1 MGMVKKSIN
10 LWQIVFC
17 LFVGL
22 LLTGTFLPAQKVEV
36 VDGVRVVHN
45 QKGGQWGNQLAISIK
60 LVRTLGDIDT
70 SDENLA
76 FNGPEDIALEGNG
89 NIYVLDSRNHRI
101 QKFSPE
107 LKHLATFGRRGQ
119 GPAEFNFP
127 QSIALDSQ
135 GMIYVLDGYQKRIQ
149 ILTPEGKDHKII
161 TVPKLTLDRMRLL
174 KSGALV
180 VKGYLLLGLPG
191 QPKEKTL
198 PKLAKI
204 LDPEGNVRCEF
215 GDLVDY
221 GDGMTNSLGNT
232 FQLAVDGQDNIYFAF
247 VMQNRIEKYAPD
259 GKLLWRAD
267 RELNFP
273 VGVLRKG
280 KSENKDGGMMFE
292 APRMNH
298 CSSAIAAD
306 DKGRVWVA
314 TLNRQIKKEEEVSTM
329 MVSGPDGIRSIKAM
343 GNQELQT
350 TDMYKLEVF
359 DADGVRLGEIPLTH
373 FVDGIN
379 IWKDRLFLLDR
390 DRGAR
395 FYEYQI
401 VEK

>member
-1 MGMVKKSIN
+1 MIKRAIGCGRILLSISAV
-10 LWQIVFC
+10 LIFSQ
-17 LFVGL
+17 
-22 LLTGTFLPAQKVEV
+22 TPAHAQKVEV
-36 VDGVRVVHN
+36 IDGVRVVHN
-45 QKGGQWGNQLAISIK
+45 QKGGRWGDHPAISIK
-60 LVRTLGDIDT
+60 LIRTIGDLDT

-76 FNGPEDIALEGNG
+76 FNGPEDIALDETG
-89 NIYVLDSRNHRI
+89 NIYILDSRNHRI
-101 QKFSPE
+101 QKFSSE
-107 LKHLATFGRRGQ
+107 LNYLATFGRRGQ
-119 GPAEFNFP
+119 GPAEFNYP
-127 QSIALDSQ
+127 QSIALDAK
-135 GMIYVLDGYQKRIQ
+135 GMIYVLDGFQKRIQ
-149 ILTPEGKDHKII
+149 ILTPDGKDRKII
-161 TVPKLTLDRMRLL
+161 TVPKLTLERMRLL

-204 LDPEGNVRCEF
+204 LDLDGNVQREF

-221 GDGMTNSLGNT
+221 GDGMTNSLGNA
-232 FQLAVDGQDNIYFAF
+232 FQLDIDGRDNIYFAF
-247 VMQNRIEKYAPD
+247 VMQNRVEKYAPD
-259 GKLLWRAD
+259 GTLLWRAD

-273 VGVLRKG
+273 VGVLQKG
-280 KSENKDGGMMFE
+280 KMESKSGGVSYE

-298 CSSAIAAD
+298 CSSTIAAD

-314 TLNRQIKKEEEVSTM
+314 TLKRQIKKEEVVSAM
-329 MVSGPDGIRSIKAM
+329 MVGGPDGIRSIKAM

-350 TDMYKLEVF
+350 TDMYKLEIF
-359 DADGVRLGEIPLTH
+359 DSDGVLLGEIPVTH
-373 FVDGIN
+373 FVDGIR

-401 VEK
+401 VEE

>member
-1 MGMVKKSIN
+1 
-10 LWQIVFC
+10 
-17 LFVGL
+17 
-22 LLTGTFLPAQKVEV
+22 
-36 VDGVRVVHN
+36 VVHN
-45 QKGGQWGNQLAISIK
+45 QKGGRWGDHPAISIK
-60 LVRTLGDIDT
+60 LIRTIGDLDT

-76 FNGPEDIALEGNG
+76 FNGPEDIALDETG
-89 NIYVLDSRNHRI
+89 NIYILDSRNHRI
-101 QKFSPE
+101 QKFSSE
-107 LKHLATFGRRGQ
+107 LNYLATFGRRGQ
-119 GPAEFNFP
+119 GPAEFNYP
-127 QSIALDSQ
+127 QSIALYAK
-135 GMIYVLDGYQKRIQ
+135 GMIYVLDGFQKRIQ
-149 ILTPEGKDHKII
+149 ILTPDGKDRKII
-161 TVPKLTLDRMRLL
+161 TVPKLTLERMRLL

-204 LDPEGNVRCEF
+204 LDLDGNVQREF

-221 GDGMTNSLGNT
+221 GDGMTNSLGNA
-232 FQLAVDGQDNIYFAF
+232 FQLDIDGRDNIYFAF
-247 VMQNRIEKYAPD
+247 VMQNRVEKYAPD
-259 GKLLWRAD
+259 GTLLWRAD

-273 VGVLRKG
+273 VGVLQKG
-280 KSENKDGGMMFE
+280 KMESKSGGVSYE

-298 CSSAIAAD
+298 CSSTIAAD

-314 TLNRQIKKEEEVSTM
+314 TLKRQIKKEEVVSAM
-329 MVSGPDGIRSIKAM
+329 MVGGPDGIRSIKAM

-350 TDMYKLEVF
+350 TDMYKLEIF
-359 DADGVRLGEIPLTH
+359 DSDGVLLGEIPVTH
-373 FVDGIN
+373 FVDGIR

-401 VEK
+401 VEE

>member
-1 MGMVKKSIN
+1 MTKRSISMKRI
-10 LWQIVFC
+10 LSCV
-17 LFVGL
+17 L
-22 LLTGTFLPAQKVEV
+22 LGFLITFTFSYAQKVEV

-45 QKGGQWGNQLAISIK
+45 QRGGQWGDHPAISIK
-60 LVRTLGDIDT
+60 LIRTIGDIET
-70 SDENLA
+70 TDENLA
-76 FNGPEDIALEGNG
+76 FNGPADIALDETG
-89 NIYVLDSRNHRI
+89 NIYILDSRNHRI
-101 QKFSPE
+101 QKFSSE
-107 LKHLATFGRRGQ
+107 LNYLATFGRRGQ

-127 QSIALDSQ
+127 QSISVDSN
-135 GMIYVLDGYQKRIQ
+135 GMICVLDGYQKRIQ
-149 ILTPEGKDHKII
+149 LLTPDGKDRKII

-198 PKLAKI
+198 PKLAII
-204 LDPEGNVRCEF
+204 LDLEGNVQREF

-221 GDGMTNSLGNT
+221 GDGMTNSLGNA
-232 FQLAVDGQDNIYFAF
+232 FQLDIDGRDNIYFAF
-247 VMQNRIEKYAPD
+247 FMQNRVEKYAPD
-259 GKLLWRAD
+259 GTLLWRAD

-273 VGVLRKG
+273 VGVLHKG
-280 KSENKDGGMMFE
+280 KMESKSGGVSYE

-314 TLNRQIKKEEEVSTM
+314 TLKRQIKKEEVVSTM
-329 MVSGPDGIRSIKAM
+329 MVGGPDGIHSIKAM

-359 DADGVRLGEIPLTH
+359 DSDGLLLGEIPLTH
-373 FVDGIN
+373 FVDGIR

-401 VEK
+401 VEE